1 MTARHS
7 ATETEIPLYLIPTV
21 IARQIIVKN
30 LKFNTNVIDLTEFPL
45 PFPNSIPHNQFRF
58 LSCRRF
64 KVLDYKLHG
73 GVVHRISVKRTCKHH
88 YNITV
93 RTKSLNREFKI
104 RNERTLPFYD
114 DPVDDTNSNG
124 ESGGAP

>member
-1 MTARHS
+1 MTARRS

-45 PFPNSIPHNQFRF
+45 PFPNSTPHNQFRF

-73 GVVHRISVKRTCKHH
+73 GVVHRISVKRTGKHH

-104 RNERTLPFYD
+104 RNQRAQLFAD
-114 DPVDDTNSNG
+114 DPVEDMSSN
-124 ESGGAP
+124 EDSGSAT